1 MDTIENL
8 NKWDFQDI
16 VLKSV
21 RTLTNNSADELK
33 AASAAIIEMK
43 EYIEEYEANHPKNL
57 ERPIDVSNVPVPMP
71 MTSDMQGRLDDLLN
85 IAEKTMLALEI
96 AEMATLEENSDVKE
110 YIVKIANAFK
120 ANKETIDEQ
129 IKKFAFGWDINRLVK
144 MDKDIL
150 RIAIC
155 ELLYVQDAPLKVIID
170 EALELAKKYSTDDSA
185 AFVNGILGKVVIE
198 NNLK

>member
-1 MDTIENL
+1 
-8 NKWDFQDI
+8 
-16 VLKSV
+16 
-21 RTLTNNSADELK
+21 
-33 AASAAIIEMK
+33 
-43 EYIEEYEANHPKNL
+43 
-57 ERPIDVSNVPVPMP
+57 
-71 MTSDMQGRLDDLLN
+71 
-85 IAEKTMLALEI
+85 
-96 AEMATLEENSDVKE
+96 
-110 YIVKIANAFK
+110 
-120 ANKETIDEQ
+120 
-129 IKKFAFGWDINRLVK
+129 